1 MTRRRDGDTA
11 ADSNPTTAPT
21 TTTTTP
27 PANPPSPAT
36 PTTTTPLT
44 RGHGRARARL
54 LLLGSAAS
62 FGLMAVLARRLSR
75 GEEAFSAGQLTVV
88 RFVVGAAVS
97 LVAFRAR
104 PGLYRPH
111 NLRLLWT
118 RGISGGIVVVLYFLA
133 LQRIPAGE
141 AGMLYNLFPVVATAM
156 SVWAFR
162 ERPTVHLGLALAV
175 ATAGVVLV
183 LGDGTLRLSLGAGE
197 ALAVGAA
204 VFAAFSSV
212 TIRAMRATD
221 NAATI
226 FFYFC
231 LGGLPVALPFALGA
245 WPALGPHWGVAIV
258 MALAAFAAQVLM
270 AEAYGAL
277 AISEAAIWLQLT
289 PLAQY
294 LLAAVLLGEP
304 FTAAGAGGIVLGV
317 AGVAYGTVLG
327 HRPRDGAGR
336 AATA

>member
-1 MTRRRDGDTA
+1 M
-11 ADSNPTTAPT
+11 
-21 TTTTTP
+21 
-27 PANPPSPAT
+27 
-36 PTTTTPLT
+36 
-44 RGHGRARARL
+44 
-54 LLLGSAAS
+54 LLGSAAS
-62 FGLMAVLARRLSR
+62 FGLMAVLARLLSR
-75 GEEAFSAGQLTVV
+75 GSGGFSAGQLTVI

-97 LVAFRAR
+97 VAAFRLV
-104 PGLYRPH
+104 PGLYAPR
-111 NLRLLWT
+111 NRRLLWT
-118 RGISGGIVVVLYFLA
+118 RGVSGGIVVILYFLA

-156 SVWAFR
+156 SGLAFR
-162 ERPTVHLGLALAV
+162 ERPTAHLAIALLV
-175 ATAGVVLV
+175 TTGGVVLV
-183 LGDGTLRLSLGAGE
+183 LGNGSLQLGLGAGE
-197 ALAVGAA
+197 ALALGAA

-245 WPALGPHWGVAIV
+245 WPTAPAAWAVAVV
-258 MALAAFAAQVLM
+258 MALAAVAAQVLM

-277 AISEAAIWLQLT
+277 AIPEAAIWLQLT

-294 LLAAVLLGEP
+294 LLAALLLGEP
-304 FTAAGAGGIVLGV
+304 MTTAGGFGILLGV

-327 HRPRDGAGR
+327 HRPR
-336 AATA
+336 AATAEADAPVA

>member
-1 MTRRRDGDTA
+1 M
-11 ADSNPTTAPT
+11 
-21 TTTTTP
+21 
-27 PANPPSPAT
+27 
-36 PTTTTPLT
+36 
-44 RGHGRARARL
+44 
-54 LLLGSAAS
+54 LLGSAVA
-62 FGLMAVLARRLSR
+62 FGLMAVLARLLSR
-75 GEEAFSAGQLTVV
+75 GEGAFSAGQLTVI

-97 LVAFRAR
+97 VVAFRLH
-104 PGLYRPH
+104 PGLYAPR
-111 NLRLLWT
+111 NRRLLWT
-118 RGISGGIVVVLYFLA
+118 RGVSGGIVVVLYFLA

-141 AGMLYNLFPVVATAM
+141 AGMLYNLFPVLATGM
-156 SVWAFR
+156 SAFAFR
-162 ERPTVHLGLALAV
+162 ERPTVHLLLALVV

-183 LGDGTLRLSLGAGE
+183 LGDGSLRVGVGAGE

-226 FFYFC
+226 FFYFS
-231 LGGLPVALPFALGA
+231 LGGLPIALPFALGA
-245 WPALGPHWGVAIV
+245 WPTAPGPWAIAVV

-277 AISEAAIWLQLT
+277 AIPEAAVWLQLT

-294 LLAAVLLGEP
+294 LLAGALLGERL
-304 FTAAGAGGIVLGV
+304 TLAGAAGIVIGV

-327 HRPRDGAGR
+327 HRARPAAPAVGAP
-336 AATA
+336 AP